1 MLGHKALWDSWMTQ
15 WGPKPVP
22 ALHECGT
29 NDRFVPITLP
39 GGARAKRRSGVT
51 A

>member
-22 ALHECGT
+22 ALHQGRRG
-29 NDRFVPITLP
+29 DRRVAITLP
-39 GGARAKRRSGVT
+39 GGGEIARRVNRV
-51 A
+51 

>member
-15 WGPKPVP
+15 WGPKPVS
-22 ALHECGT
+22 AFHEARAR
-29 NDRFVPITLP
+29 DRFVPITLP
-39 GGARAKRRSGVT
+39 GRGALKPRDRAT